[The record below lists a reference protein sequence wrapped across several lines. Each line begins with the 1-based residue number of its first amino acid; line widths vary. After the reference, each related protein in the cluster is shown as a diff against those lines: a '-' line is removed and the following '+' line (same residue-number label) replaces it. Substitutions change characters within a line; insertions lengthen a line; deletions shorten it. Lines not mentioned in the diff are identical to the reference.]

1 MWHHAPMNGHRTV
14 RIALVFAVL
23 LSVGLRDSSLAANSQ
38 PVAQPPVAARLAT
51 TVDQVA
57 AVNNVRLRYR
67 QAGEGEAVVL
77 VHGFGGQ
84 LEDLSPIADRLLRAN
99 RVIAIDARGFG
110 KSTKSPD
117 AANYGTKMADD
128 VTGILDALKVTQ
140 AHIVG
145 HSMGALIAASA
156 VARHP
161 GRFFTATL
169 IAGPFYPDGAAARAD
184 LAPWLADLE
193 GGRGMGRFLRWL
205 FPAVPPASADA
216 MSAGMIKAND
226 LPSLIAVM
234 RSMPVLAASAAR
246 VSAVPSI
253 AVVGSRDP
261 LVPNNRAFVA
271 RSTDVQLLVVPE
283 EDHVSVGGSRTTMTA
298 MLELIRTRTVK
309 GKG

>member
-1 MWHHAPMNGHRTV
+1 MNGHRAV
-14 RIALVFAVL
+14 RIAVVFAVL
-23 LSVGLRDSSLAANSQ
+23 LNVGLRDSGLATNFQ
-38 PVAQPPVAARLAT
+38 PVAQPPVAPRLAA
-51 TVDQVA
+51 TVDQFA
-57 AVNNVRLRYR
+57 DVNGVRLRYR
-67 QAGEGEAVVL
+67 QAGEGETVVL
-77 VHGFGGQ
+77 VHGYGGQ
-84 LEDLSPIADRLLRAN
+84 LEDLSPIADRLLPGH

-110 KSTKSPD
+110 KSTKSSD
-117 AANYGTKMADD
+117 AANYGAKMADD
-128 VTGILDALKVTQ
+128 MVGLLDAVKVTK
-140 AHIVG
+140 AHIAG
-145 HSMGALIAASA
+145 HSMGAVIAASA

-169 IAGPFYPDGAAARAD
+169 IAGPFYPDGAAARTD

-234 RSMPVLAASAAR
+234 RSMPELAASAAR
-246 VSAVPSI
+246 VSAVPAI
-253 AVVGSRDP
+253 VVVGSKDP

-298 MLELIRTRTVK
+298 MLELIRTKTVK
-309 GKG
+309 AKG